1 MVGEQNQTKPSL
13 PQVDYE
19 IRNSGVMVI
28 RLSGNWTLTGQTP
41 ESEKIVRKILDT
53 KPLER
58 IAFDT
63 STIGNWDTVF
73 LTLLKD
79 ISDYCAQNQV
89 EVDKSGLPEG
99 ARGLLSLA
107 GAVPERGKKEKTAA
121 ARDSLLEAIG
131 RDTVAFLEG
140 AGTIFMFFG
149 QVFVAVGRFLIGKAR
164 VRRVDLFLNM
174 QEAGVRGV
182 PIISLI
188 TFLVGTILA
197 YISAAQLA
205 AFGAKIFVA
214 HLVGVA
220 MAREMAPMMTAI
232 IVAGR
237 TGAAFAAQLGTM
249 TVNEEVD
256 AFRTLGLSPM
266 ETLVL
271 PRVLALTLMM
281 PFLVIYANLM
291 GNAGAAFIA
300 ILQFDIGAKEY
311 FSALRDAITLQDFA
325 EGFVKSVV
333 YGVLVAISGCLKGMH
348 SGRSA
353 GDVGISTTSA
363 VVMSLVLIVAASAVL
378 TAFFDALWR
387 G

>member
-1 MVGEQNQTKPSL
+1 MVGEQNQTRPSL

-19 IRNSGVMVI
+19 ISDVGVMVI
-28 RLSGNWTLTGQTP
+28 RLSGNWILTDPTP
-41 ESEKIVRKILDT
+41 ESEEIVRKISDT
-53 KPLER
+53 KPLAR

-63 STIGNWDTVF
+63 SAIGSWDTVF

-79 ISDYCAQNQV
+79 ICDHCAQHKL
-89 EVDKSGLPEG
+89 EVDESGLPEG

-107 GAVPERGKKEKTAA
+107 GAVPERGKKDKTAA
-121 ARDSLLEAIG
+121 ARDSILEEVG
-131 RDTVAFLEG
+131 RDTIAFLEA
-140 AGTIFMFFG
+140 AGTIFTFFG
-149 QVFVAVGRFLIGKAR
+149 QVFVALGRFLVGKSR
-164 VRRVDLFLNM
+164 IRRTDLFLNM
-174 QEAGVRGV
+174 QEAGVRAV

-197 YISAAQLA
+197 YISAAQLT

-214 HLVGVA
+214 NLVGEA
-220 MAREMAPMMTAI
+220 MAREMAAMMTAI

-249 TVNEEVD
+249 TVNEEID
-256 AFRTLGLSPM
+256 AYRTLGLSPM

-291 GNAGAAFIA
+291 GNAGGALIA
-300 ILQFDIGAKEY
+300 ISQFDIGAKEY
-311 FSALRDAITLQDFA
+311 FSALQNAVTLQHFT
-325 EGFVKSVV
+325 EGLIKGVV

-348 SGRSA
+348 CGRSA

-363 VVMSLVLIVAASAVL
+363 VVMSLVLIVTASAIL
-378 TAFFDALWR
+378 TAFFDSLWR
-387 G
+387 V